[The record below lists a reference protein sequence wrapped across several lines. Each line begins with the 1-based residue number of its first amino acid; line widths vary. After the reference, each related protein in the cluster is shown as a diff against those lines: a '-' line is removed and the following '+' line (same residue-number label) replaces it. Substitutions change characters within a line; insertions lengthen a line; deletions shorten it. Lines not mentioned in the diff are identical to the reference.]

1 MQMRRQYLFSES
13 LASMLQITSIS
24 SREINDNELTSVI
37 GFQDNFSNR
46 SSFLLK
52 ANILPELVESAIAYV
67 YTCNVNEFTYHS
79 GFTKFE
85 GALARNQTSAV
96 PQISFAQINKQLLML
111 SLTFLNNL
119 IYESP
124 HIEVLL
130 LFLGSKIFLNPSD

>member
-1 MQMRRQYLFSES
+1 MRQYLFSES

-37 GFQDNFSNR
+37 GFQDNFPNR

-67 YTCNVNEFTYHS
+67 YTCNVNEFTYHP

-85 GALARNQTSAV
+85 GALGRNQTPAV

-111 SLTFLNNL
+111 SLMFLNNL